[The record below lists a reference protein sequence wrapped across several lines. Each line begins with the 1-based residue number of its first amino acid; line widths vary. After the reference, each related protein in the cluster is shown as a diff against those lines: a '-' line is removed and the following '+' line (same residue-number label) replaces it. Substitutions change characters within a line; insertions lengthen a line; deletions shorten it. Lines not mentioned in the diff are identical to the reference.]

1 MARVTVEDCI
11 IRLPNRFELVLIA
24 AQRSRDLA
32 GGAEPTVERE
42 NDKNPVIA
50 LREIADESVDVEVL
64 RESLVSGLQ
73 KHVKVDEPED
83 ESMEMLAAARQEW
96 AGIVGEAEG
105 DKATEPGKAPGDADA
120 VEAGAEGADEVG
132 GQDVEQAGSA
142 APGEDEG
149 EENPEK
155 DGP

>member
-1 MARVTVEDCI
+1 MARVTVEDCV

-24 AQRSRDLA
+24 AQRARDLA

-50 LREIADESVDVEVL
+50 LREIADESVDVEEL
-64 RESLVSGLQ
+64 RQSLVSGLQ

-105 DKATEPGKAPGDADA
+105 DKATEPGEAPSGADA
-120 VEAGAEGADEVG
+120 VEASAEGADDDG
-132 GQDVEQAGSA
+132 GPDVEQAGSA
-142 APGEDEG
+142 APAEDEG
-149 EENPEK
+149 EETPEK

>member
-50 LREIADESVDVEVL
+50 LREIADETVDVEEL

-96 AGIVGEAEG
+96 AGIVGAAEG
-105 DKATEPGKAPGDADA
+105 DKATEPGEAPSDADA
-120 VEAGAEGADEVG
+120 VAASAEGADEDG

-142 APGEDEG
+142 APAEDEG

>member
-105 DKATEPGKAPGDADA
+105 DKATKTGDAPSDA
-120 VEAGAEGADEVG
+120 ETVEAGAEGADEDG

-142 APGEDEG
+142 APGEVEG
-149 EENPEK
+149 EEKPEK